1 MRIATATSALSGVL
15 MPPRIVRES
24 EITYTEKAVT
34 FDSDRNR
41 RKQERQMNN
50 PTYNAHG
57 TTVEEK
63 LESDEQAIVEQ
74 VVASPIDVI
83 A

>member
-1 MRIATATSALSGVL
+1 MRIATATSALTGVL

-63 LESDEQAIVEQ
+63 LESDDTSKEETSVGA
-74 VVASPIDVI
+74 PIDVI